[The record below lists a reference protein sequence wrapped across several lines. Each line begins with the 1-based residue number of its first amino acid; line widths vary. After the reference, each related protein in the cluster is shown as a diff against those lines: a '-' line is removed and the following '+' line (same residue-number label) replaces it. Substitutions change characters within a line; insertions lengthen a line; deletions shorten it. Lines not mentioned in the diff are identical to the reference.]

1 MKLLKIDLDLIKIIQ
16 FWTFWTFLLKPPQP
30 FAGLIY
36 DLFYRVWGHDLLLE
50 HIILN
55 ISTNSGWFYMKL
67 SQQGLFLQ
75 DNRNKGSQPYVST
88 IITHNPKYLD
98 QFLIVLCETFTS
110 GMCNYVQNIGL

>member
-16 FWTFWTFLLKPPQP
+16 FWTFWTFLLKPSQP

-55 ISTNSGWFYMKL
+55 ILTNSGWFYVKL
-67 SQQGLFLQ
+67 SQQCLSL
-75 DNRNKGSQPYVST
+75 
-88 IITHNPKYLD
+88 
-98 QFLIVLCETFTS
+98 
-110 GMCNYVQNIGL
+110 

>member
-16 FWTFWTFLLKPPQP
+16 FWIFLLKPSQP

-55 ISTNSGWFYMKL
+55 ISTNSGWFYVKL
-67 SQQGLFLQ
+67 SQQGLFL
-75 DNRNKGSQPYVST
+75 
-88 IITHNPKYLD
+88 
-98 QFLIVLCETFTS
+98 
-110 GMCNYVQNIGL
+110 